1 MEEGVQGG
9 GCSPAC
15 PPLHPLPMGPSPLPA
30 EPGEG
35 GREGAL
41 RGGLVT
47 HRPVSLLRNLPPH
60 THPGLWGEQ
69 GR

>member
-1 MEEGVQGG
+1 MGAALL
-9 GCSPAC
+9 PT
-15 PPLHPLPMGPSPLPA
+15 HPSIPSPWGPKLRRLLLPSA
-30 EPGEG
+30 SRARG
-35 GREGAL
+35 GREGVL
-41 RGGLVT
+41 QGGLVT